1 MLQTRLR
8 AQEVVILW
16 FQPLLA
22 QALLI
27 VILLALVVEE
37 PESPN
42 RLALLQQPTV
52 EPYPLL
58 NVDPVLYKQQAPL
71 LCVQPSTDQ
80 HPDR

>member
-16 FQPLLA
+16 FQSLLA

-42 RLALLQQPTV
+42 RLALLKQPTV
-52 EPYPLL
+52 ELYPPLI
-58 NVDPVLYKQQAPL
+58 VDPVLCKLQVPL
-71 LCVQPSTDQ
+71 LYVQPSTDQ

>member
-1 MLQTRLR
+1 MLQTRLGAR
-8 AQEVVILW
+8 EVVILW

-42 RLALLQQPTV
+42 RLALL
-52 EPYPLL
+52 
-58 NVDPVLYKQQAPL
+58 
-71 LCVQPSTDQ
+71 
-80 HPDR
+80 